1 MNKLKY
7 NGKGR
12 VFVKSQ
18 DEYYEPIIFKEPGWT
33 IKVYK
38 PILTDEVRSSRMKRI
53 GKDAANLYIAAEK
66 AKRKEKED
74 A

>member
-38 PILTDEVRSSRMKRI
+38 PILTDEERAKRMKAI
-53 GKDAANLYIAAEK
+53 GKAAAALLISEYERK
-66 AKRKEKED
+66 KRN